1 MSDALLTEIS
11 AKLTTLIA
19 AVKGGAAAGPT
30 AGAKTTTTTATTDT
44 KAADAAKK
52 KAEAEAKVKAD
63 AKAKLEADAVAKAA
77 AAGKGPPSG
86 TKAPGGKYT
95 IDQVRELI
103 RQVASNASLGKQ
115 SAKDVLTDDGGGV
128 TRVVD
133 LKPEF
138 YDAVSEACKVLL
150 SSEGS
155 KPEPAA
161 EEEDDLM

>member
-19 AVKGGAAAGPT
+19 AVKGGSAAGPT
-30 AGAKTTTTTATTDT
+30 AGAKTATATTTDT

-52 KAEAEAKVKAD
+52 KAEAEAKVKAE

-77 AAGKGPPSG
+77 AAGKGPPAG
-86 TKAPGGKYT
+86 TKAPGGKYA
-95 IDQVRELI
+95 IEQVRELI

-138 YDAVSEACKVLL
+138 YDAVAEACKVLL

-155 KPEPAA
+155 KAESAA
-161 EEEDDLM
+161 EEDDLM